1 MRSEVV
7 MEETT
12 RSQLFKWKT
21 VCGTNRKRRWIRRVA
36 NQGLNLIHVNY
47 VLIFS
52 TGLMSLAFP
61 FAIWIPRVSI
71 FFKNKNNNTI
81 NTFYIPLMCM
91 LHSTF
96 LFNYKLITSSALVT
110 YIFLLLLFII
120 YISLLYKLSYIS
132 FFLSYSCLHYI
143 TFPYEILILL
153 LLDSFLIDAVIACH

>member
-1 MRSEVV
+1 
-7 MEETT
+7 
-12 RSQLFKWKT
+12 
-21 VCGTNRKRRWIRRVA
+21 
-36 NQGLNLIHVNY
+36 
-47 VLIFS
+47 
-52 TGLMSLAFP
+52 
-61 FAIWIPRVSI
+61 
-71 FFKNKNNNTI
+71 
-81 NTFYIPLMCM
+81 MCM

-153 LLDSFLIDAVIACH
+153 LLDSFFNRCSNCMSLIISNAFFQSYLCHTYLHSITPSYFFSMFHLHPMWSIIYNDCHSLHLCRTKVILAEI